1 MNCRIEYTTSYSQI
15 ELVHDNLYLYNTK
28 LTGNRFDESVKAKK
42 VDNAGALILRGD
54 NDEFLGGIVWHWLD
68 NTPEVFV
75 DYMFVSDKLRG
86 QGWGRKLFAE
96 FEKQIKSEGAESA
109 GVSTNSFQA
118 PEFYLKIGYKII
130 KEVPSPQPLVPEN
143 IHYYYSK
150 KL

>member
-42 VDNAGALILRGD
+42 FDNAGAFILRGD
-54 NDEFLGGIVWHWLD
+54 DNEFLGGIVWHWLND
-68 NTPEVFV
+68 REVFV

-96 FEKQIKSEGAESA
+96 FEKQVKAEGAEVA

>member
-1 MNCRIEYTTSYSQI
+1 M
-15 ELVHDNLYLYNTK
+15 
-28 LTGNRFDESVKAKK
+28 
-42 VDNAGALILRGD
+42 ILRGD
-54 NDEFLGGIVWHWLD
+54 DEFLGGIVWHWLD
-68 NTPEVFV
+68 NQTEVFV

-96 FEKQIKSEGAESA
+96 FEKKVKVEGAETV
-109 GVSTNSFQA
+109 GVTTNTFQA

-143 IHYYYSK
+143 IHYHYRK